1 MREGRK
7 NEKNDYYY
15 VYKGTCFLSLAF
27 AIPPFSQWLLRIR
40 RATLLRRLERRRT
53 VAGPGRVLID
63 PKGLSLLF
71 FVEEGQQRRDER
83 YPLDPLLFHLG
94 KKRKKL
100 IEFLHVKAEKEV
112 FIFSFPLRSF
122 VNVLKG
128 GKQNKMRSFF
138 KMLHSTRNE

>member
-1 MREGRK
+1 LPRVREGRK

-27 AIPPFSQWLLRIR
+27 AIPTLFPMVVTYTQSDSA
-40 RATLLRRLERRRT
+40 ATFGT
-53 VAGPGRVLID
+53 APNGCWPGRVLID

-112 FIFSFPLRSF
+112 FIFSFP
-122 VNVLKG
+122 
-128 GKQNKMRSFF
+128 
-138 KMLHSTRNE
+138 

>member
-1 MREGRK
+1 LPRVREGRK
-7 NEKNDYYY
+7 NEKKNYYYY

-112 FIFSFPLRSF
+112 FIFSFP
-122 VNVLKG
+122 
-128 GKQNKMRSFF
+128 
-138 KMLHSTRNE
+138 